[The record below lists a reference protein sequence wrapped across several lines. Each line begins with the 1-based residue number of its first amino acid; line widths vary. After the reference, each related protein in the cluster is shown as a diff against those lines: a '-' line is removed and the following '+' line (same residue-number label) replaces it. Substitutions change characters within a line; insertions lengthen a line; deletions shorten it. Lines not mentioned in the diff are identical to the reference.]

1 MPAVIFCINL
11 PISFAINTF
20 APVVYLPLLLK
31 QAIMQTPLEEL
42 LTVTFTLFAVID
54 VVGSVPMLISIKQ
67 KTGGINAWKVT
78 LISGGLMVLFFFI
91 GKPFLNLLGVDIK
104 SFAVAG
110 SIVIFILGLEM
121 VLGIEFF
128 KPEKGTPSGTVVPIA
143 FPLIAGSGTLTTIMS
158 LKATFERQDRNEYMI
173 LLAITINLI
182 IIYLVLRSLNF
193 IEKALGKA
201 GLLAVR
207 KFFGVI
213 LLAIAVKIFAT
224 NAHGLIK

>member
-1 MPAVIFCINL
+1 MLFSQFN
-11 PISFAINTF
+11 FQEF
-20 APVVYLPLLLK
+20 
-31 QAIMQTPLEEL
+31 
-42 LTVTFTLFAVID
+42 LTLTFTLFAVID
-54 VVGSVPMLISIKQ
+54 VIGSVPMLISLKE
-67 KTGGINAWKVT
+67 KMGGINAWKVT
-78 LISGGLMVLFFFI
+78 LISGGLMILFFFI
-91 GKPFLNLLGVDIK
+91 GKPFLTLLGVDIK

-128 KPEKGTPSGTVVPIA
+128 KTEKGAPSGTIVPIA

-158 LKATFERQDRNEYMI
+158 LKATFERKEQNEYMI
-173 LLAITINLI
+173 LLAILINLI
-182 IIYLVLRSLNF
+182 VIYIVLRSLNL

-213 LLAIAVKIFAT
+213 LLAIAVRVFAT
-224 NAHGLIK
+224 NASGLIK